1 MHVADPIA
9 PDQTEA
15 AGEPAPD
22 RSAAINRHCASAQE
36 YMLGVLSGEV
46 VACKWVRLAVE
57 RQVADL
63 ERQGDA
69 DWPWIFDT
77 DKASRPCEFI
87 ELLPHIKGKW
97 ARDRRLI
104 ELEPWQ
110 CFILTTVFGWVHQD
124 TGLRRF
130 LEAYEE
136 EARKNAKSTKGAGLL
151 LYMLAADGEHG
162 AECYTAATTRDQ
174 ARIVFDDA
182 RAMAERTSE
191 MRQYLGVAIMQH
203 SITVAHRASKAAPLA
218 AEGSTLDG
226 LNVHFALLDELHA
239 HKTRAVYDVI
249 DTARGAREQSLLWTI
264 TTAGTDRSGIC
275 YERRTHVTKV
285 LDHVITDERLFG
297 IIYTIDDGDD
307 PMDPAVWP
315 KANPNWGVSVLPD
328 DMHAA
333 ARKASAMPSALNNFL
348 TKRLNVWVSGES
360 PWMDMRA
367 WEKCADSTLQLADFA
382 GERCWI
388 GLDLAQ
394 KKDFAALCVVFQRDG
409 TWCLFTR
416 LYLNELAVQESGNAH
431 LSGWARSGY
440 VEVTD
445 GDITD
450 FDVVAE
456 DLRKYCRQFDVQEIA
471 FDPALSM
478 YFAGK
483 LIEEGLPLV
492 EISQRSLFF
501 TPPLIQVEN
510 LVLEKKLKFATNPVM
525 TWMVSNLVVKVSKFN
540 ELRSP
545 TKERPENKI
554 DGPMAML
561 MALGR
566 ALAMHEDTGVDNY
579 MKYLAMQADHAE
591 AAPVQISVMARYA
604 LAYVRNTNGGATL
617 ASFVDDFEPVGAR
630 RWAELVAAGLVCVRD
645 NGRIYLTPLGD
656 AALDAAQPGQD
667 TTSP

>member
-1 MHVADPIA
+1 MHPYIESAHRFIDGVA
-9 PDQTEA
+9 
-15 AGEPAPD
+15 
-22 RSAAINRHCASAQE
+22 
-36 YMLGVLSGEV
+36 SGEIP
-46 VACKWVRLAVE
+46 ACKWVRLAVQ
-57 RQVADL
+57 RQIDDL
-63 ERQGDA
+63 ARELSE
-69 DWPWIFDT
+69 DWPWVFDET
-77 DKASRPCEFI
+77 KAIRPCAFI

-97 ARDRRLI
+97 ARERQLLRLG
-104 ELEPWQ
+104 PWQ
-110 CFILTTVFGWVHQD
+110 CFILTTVYGWVHRD

-136 EARKNAKSTKGAGLL
+136 EPRKNGKSAKGSGTL
-151 LYMLAADGEHG
+151 LYMLTADGEHG

-182 RAMAERTSE
+182 KAMAQKSPGLSTH
-191 MRQYLGVAIMQH
+191 LGLAILQH
-203 SITVAHRASKAAPLA
+203 SLTVAATSSKAAPLA

-275 YERRTHVTKV
+275 YERRTHVTKILEGV
-285 LDHVITDERLFG
+285 VRDDRVFG
-297 IIYTIDDGDD
+297 IIFTIDDGDD
-307 PMDPAVWP
+307 YFDPKSWA

-328 DMHAA
+328 EMAA
-333 ARKASAMPSALNNFL
+333 QARKAEAMPSALSNFL

-367 WEKCADSTLQLADFA
+367 WERCADPALRDLQVYSGAKA
-382 GERCWI
+382 WI

-394 KKDFAALCVVFQRDG
+394 KKDFAAVCIVFEVDG
-409 TWCLFTR
+409 VWHVCTR

-431 LSGWARSGY
+431 LTGWARQGH
-440 VEVTD
+440 VVMTD

-450 FDVVAE
+450 FDVVAD
-456 DLRKYCRQFDVQEIA
+456 DLRELCRTFDVQEIA

-492 EISQRSLFF
+492 EITQRALFF

-510 LVLEKKLKFATNPVM
+510 LVLEKKLRHDANPVM

-566 ALAMHEDTGVDNY
+566 ALATVESTDITQG
-579 MKYLAMQADHAE
+579 
-591 AAPVQISVMARYA
+591 
-604 LAYVRNTNGGATL
+604 
-617 ASFVDDFEPVGAR
+617 FVS
-630 RWAELVAAGLVCVRD
+630 L
-645 NGRIYLTPLGD
+645 
-656 AALDAAQPGQD
+656 
-667 TTSP
+667 

>member
-1 MHVADPIA
+1 MSKYVDAA
-9 PDQTEA
+9 LA
-15 AGEPAPD
+15 YARAVVAGE
-22 RSAAINRHCASAQE
+22 I
-36 YMLGVLSGEV
+36 
-46 VACKWVRLAVE
+46 VACKWTRLACQ
-57 RQVADL
+57 RQLDDL
-63 ERQGDA
+63 VREDGDT
-69 DWPWIFDT
+69 WPWVFDV
-77 DKASRPCEFI
+77 DRAARPCEFI

-97 ARDRRLI
+97 AREGRTI
-104 ELEPWQ
+104 TLEPWQ
-110 CFILTTVFGWVHQD
+110 CFIITTVFGWVHRD

-136 EARKNAKSTKGAGLL
+136 EARKNAKSTKGSGVFLF
-151 LYMLAADGEHG
+151 MLTADGEHG

-182 RAMAERTSE
+182 KAMAERSPGLRTH
-191 MRQYLGVAIMQH
+191 LGLAIMQH
-203 SITVAHRASKAAPLA
+203 SLTVVHTASKGAPLA

-226 LNVHFALLDELHA
+226 PNVHFAVIDELHA

-264 TTAGTDRSGIC
+264 TTAGSDRSGIC
-275 YERRTHVTKV
+275 YERRTHVTKI
-285 LDHVITDERLFG
+285 LEGVIRDDRVFG

-307 PMDPAVWP
+307 PFDPTCWP
-315 KANPNWGVSVLPD
+315 KANPNFGISVLPD
-328 DMHAA
+328 EMAA
-333 ARKASAMPSALNNFL
+333 QARKAEAMPSALNNFL

-367 WEKCADSTLQLADFA
+367 WDRCAEPSLRQLGEFA
-382 GERCWI
+382 GKGLRAWI

-394 KKDFAALCVVFQRDG
+394 KKDFAALCIVWESEWLREGPDG
-409 TWCLFTR
+409 AHVPVRGWNVCTR
-416 LYLNELAVQESGNAH
+416 LYLNELAIQESGNAH
-431 LSGWARSGY
+431 LTGWARQGY
-440 VEVTD
+440 VQVTD

-456 DLRKYCRQFDVQEIA
+456 DLRTLCRNFDVQEIA

-492 EISQRSLFF
+492 EISQRALFF

-510 LVLEKKLKFATNPVM
+510 LVLEKKLAHDGNPVM

-540 ELRSP
+540 ELRAP

-566 ALAMHEDTGVDNY
+566 ALAVD
-579 MKYLAMQADHAE
+579 A
-591 AAPVQISVMARYA
+591 
-604 LAYVRNTNGGATL
+604 GGK
-617 ASFVDDFEPVGAR
+617 SFWE
-630 RWAELVAAGLVCVRD
+630 
-645 NGRIYLTPLGD
+645 
-656 AALDAAQPGQD
+656 
-667 TTSP
+667 TTE